1 MAHDVP
7 EADDRQRGRARP
19 MHGEMCPT
27 TLQEAKPKAGSSRR
41 PNVRRRGGPQTGVE
55 AQKSKPY
62 ASPADRFCR
71 SCYSNRRSVTPTKIN
86 RGGSGGTNGTWARTG
101 RNVEATSTTVCSSPP
116 CRSKRGVSTR
126 IAGVNLRRVAEPHER
141 RRTTVKEKGKTCVV
155 RPGCAMPAMGSGT
168 PREEGAIWRMTSCG
182 RRNPGEGARVVRV
195 ACERDDMMQHR
206 RPVCRPVDVAAV
218 DRIRRSHLRVRSKT
232 QVPEQ

>member
-1 MAHDVP
+1 MIGNGVEP
-7 EADDRQRGRARP
+7 DRCAEER
-19 MHGEMCPT
+19 PT

-41 PNVRRRGGPQTGVE
+41 PNVRWRGGPQTGVE

-101 RNVEATSTTVCSSPP
+101 RNAAMRRVQRC
-116 CRSKRGVSTR
+116 
-126 IAGVNLRRVAEPHER
+126 AGSRRHVKQAWRVHPDVGANLRRA
-141 RRTTVKEKGKTCVV
+141 RRTPRTPSDDGSTKGKNLR
-155 RPGCAMPAMGSGT
+155 RPARLSVLVMGSGT
-168 PREEGAIWRMTSCG
+168 PREEGAIWRMTRCG

-195 ACERDDMMQHR
+195 ACERDDINAAPQACEPSR
-206 RPVCRPVDVAAV
+206 GGCRK
-218 DRIRRSHLRVRSKT
+218 R
-232 QVPEQ
+232 